1 MSSEETREV
10 GESARRDAEDVP
22 TEDPGEILPDEA
34 WDPEV
39 AEDARGTD
47 ATDDR
52 EGTDATTDE
61 RTVEVAATP
70 GEETTTETGR
80 WTIGLTLTLVA
91 GAVGLVAGS
100 PAVFLSAVVGVV
112 YTAYGYANRAPSTAV
127 LVERSIGDT
136 SPLPGENVTV
146 TVTVENVDSR
156 SIPDLRVVDDV
167 PDDLPVV
174 EGTPAFATS
183 LQPGDEATFTYVF
196 QARRGTHEF
205 GATTLV
211 SRNVS
216 GATERRKRLD
226 NARPLTCEGR
236 LEALPL
242 DSLTVP
248 FTGRIET
255 DSGGEGLEFHSTRQ
269 YSHGDPLG
277 RIDWN
282 RYARTNELTTVRYR
296 ETEAATVV
304 VMVDDRKR
312 SQVARRAG
320 EPDSLELCRQAG
332 RLVADT
338 LLDANNRVGVAM
350 YGDGTYLTQGGG
362 QAQAVRVRRLLEQG
376 PDGLR
381 TEHGPEGLRS
391 DHKHVRMAHGGEHV
405 RTLRR
410 HFPENAQVV
419 FVTPLLDDAP
429 VRIATSMVAHGHS
442 VTVVSPDMTQTT
454 TPGGTVSRIER
465 HDRLRSLRENR
476 VRVIEW
482 SPDEPLQIAVERTI
496 ERWSR

>member
-1 MSSEETREV
+1 VSSEETREV
-10 GESARRDAEDVP
+10 SESATRDAEEGP
-22 TEDPGEILPDEA
+22 NEDTREILPDETENRA
-34 WDPEV
+34 
-39 AEDARGTD
+39 ATEDVLETD

-52 EGTDATTDE
+52 QRADAVPDDE
-61 RTVEVAATP
+61 TIEVAETP
-70 GEETTTETGR
+70 GEETTTTTGR
-80 WTIGLTLTLVA
+80 WTIGLTLAMVA
-91 GAVGLVAGS
+91 GAVGLLAGS

-112 YTAYGYANRAPSTAV
+112 YTAYGYVTRAPSTAV

-156 SIPDLRVVDDV
+156 SIPDLRLIDDV
-167 PDDLPVV
+167 PDDLAVV

-183 LQPGDEATFTYVF
+183 LQPGEEATFTYVF

-226 NARPLTCEGR
+226 NARTLTCKGR
-236 LEALPL
+236 LEGLPL

-282 RYARTNELTTVRYR
+282 RYARTNELTTVKYR
-296 ETEAATVV
+296 ETEAATAV
-304 VMVDDRKR
+304 VMVDDRER
-312 SQVARRAG
+312 SRVARRAS
-320 EPDSLELCRQAG
+320 EPDSLELCRHAG
-332 RLVADT
+332 RLIADT

-376 PDGLR
+376 P
-381 TEHGPEGLRS
+381 EGLRS
-391 DHKHVRMAHGGEHV
+391 DDRHVRMAHGGAYV

-419 FVTPLLDDAP
+419 FVTPLLDDTP
-429 VRIATSMVAHGHS
+429 VHIATSMVAHGHA
-442 VTVVSPDMTQTT
+442 VTVVTPDMTRAT

-465 HDRLRSLRENR
+465 RARLRSLRENQ

-482 SPDEPLQIAVERTI
+482 SPDEPLQIAVERTL

>member
-1 MSSEETREV
+1 VSSEETHEVDEPTTQPV
-10 GESARRDAEDVP
+10 GEVP
-22 TEDPGEILPDEA
+22 DSSERLPDEPRDREA
-34 WDPEV
+34 T
-39 AEDARGTD
+39 EDGFGTEATDGRERTD
-47 ATDDR
+47 A
-52 EGTDATTDE
+52 ATDE
-61 RTVEVAATP
+61 GVVERAATP
-70 GEETTTETGR
+70 GEETTTPTDR
-80 WTIGLTLTLVA
+80 WTIGLTLAMVA
-91 GAVGLVAGS
+91 GAAGLAAGS
-100 PAVFLSAVVGVV
+100 PALFLSAVVGVV
-112 YTAYGYANRAPSTAV
+112 YTAYGYATRAPSTAV

-136 SPLPGENVTV
+136 SPLPGEDVTV

-174 EGTPAFATS
+174 EGTPALATS
-183 LQPGDEATFTYVF
+183 LKPGDEATFTYVF

-205 GATTLV
+205 GATTIV
-211 SRNVS
+211 SRDVS

-226 NARPLTCEGR
+226 NARSLTCKGR

-304 VMVDDRKR
+304 VMVDDRER
-312 SQVARRAG
+312 SRVARRAG
-320 EPDSLELCRQAG
+320 GPDSLELCRHAG
-332 RLVADT
+332 RLIADT

-362 QAQAVRVRRLLEQG
+362 QAQSVRVHRLLE
-376 PDGLR
+376 R
-381 TEHGPEGLRS
+381 GPEGLRS
-391 DHKHVRMAHGGEHV
+391 EDRHVRMAYGGEHV

-419 FVTPLLDDAP
+419 FVTPLLDDTP
-429 VRIATSMVAHGHS
+429 VHIATSMVAHGHA
-442 VTVVSPDMTQTT
+442 VTVVSPDTTRTT
-454 TPGGTVSRIER
+454 TPGGIVSRIER
-465 HDRLRSLRENR
+465 RDRLRSLREDR
-476 VRVIEW
+476 VRVVEW
-482 SPDEPLQIAVERTI
+482 SPDEPLQIAVERTV